1 LAEQMLMITPR
12 PAVSMRGSA
21 LRVARTA
28 AIRFNVRQACQSSS
42 VIDRNP
48 PGRAGALPT
57 LLTTDSAR
65 RGRRLLLAAEHA
77 FGLGRADL
85 VEQLLTRASR
95 TNLSRLERARMEWLR
110 EIFSDGMPGDAGRV
124 LELCDIALESAGA
137 GDADLSHSRT
147 PIAAPSFAVR

>member
-1 LAEQMLMITPR
+1 
-12 PAVSMRGSA
+12 
-21 LRVARTA
+21 
-28 AIRFNVRQACQSSS
+28 
-42 VIDRNP
+42 
-48 PGRAGALPT
+48 
-57 LLTTDSAR
+57 LTTDSAR

-147 PIAAPSFAVR
+147 PIAAQLRRPLVHSGCQQRMGGGGSRVTLFLKLPPRDGP